1 MSNTHPLRIFLVAV
15 AAMGCVACST
25 TSTRTAD
32 QGEDSYVP
40 TGSHI
45 KVKDKDATASSTSSM
60 NQQDAQDILR
70 RPGGAT
76 ATPQGGG
83 K

>member
-1 MSNTHPLRIFLVAV
+1 MSNTHPLRIILVAV

-25 TSTRTAD
+25 SSTRTAD
-32 QGEDSYVP
+32 QGEDGYVP

-45 KVKDKDATASSTSSM
+45 KMKDKDANASSATTM
-60 NQQDAQDILR
+60 NQQDAQDMLR

>member
-1 MSNTHPLRIFLVAV
+1 M
-15 AAMGCVACST
+15 
-25 TSTRTAD
+25 
-32 QGEDSYVP
+32 P

-45 KVKDKDATASSTSSM
+45 KMKDKGANSSSSASM
-60 NQQDAQDILR
+60 NQQDAQDILG